1 MRAEAPMARFVE
13 TVDGRQVNLDR
24 VLVAQWQEGD
34 QVRVG
39 LDDTDGSEFRVSG
52 GMRDKATRNQPVL
65 PAQPGWDVLWADHEG
80 VLADPVIGWVVTHAE
95 FAEGRSCLP
104 ITGRDGLV
112 DRQLGH
118 VDFPDKPDRNFST
131 PFAGL
136 MAASSV
142 PSTGLSTTASR
153 SCGSTVARSA
163 RPDRPRIGGAH
174 RSFPWARLGPWYAV
188 ACCGPR
194 QAPASLARRC
204 RISGS
209 QSRDGIDYFEEMWYL
224 VAPACCDGGTSQEQ
238 KAHSERPSQQAGAS
252 DARSLQIPTKTNPQT
267 HRPLLHPLAWKLHLS
282 APPRIADRLHRSEN
296 IVANT
301 C

>member
-1 MRAEAPMARFVE
+1 MARFVE

-52 GMRDKATRNQPVL
+52 ETWDKATRNQTVL

-118 VDFPDKPDRNFST
+118 VDFPDKPDRNLGAYVRGPDGRVFCPIDGPQYDSIEE
-131 PFAGL
+131 L
-136 MAASSV
+136 REYRRKICAA
-142 PSTGLSTTASR
+142 
-153 SCGSTVARSA
+153 
-163 RPDRPRIGGAH
+163 
-174 RSFPWARLGPWYAV
+174 
-188 ACCGPR
+188 
-194 QAPASLARRC
+194 
-204 RISGS
+204 
-209 QSRDGIDYFEEMWYL
+209 
-224 VAPACCDGGTSQEQ
+224 
-238 KAHSERPSQQAGAS
+238 
-252 DARSLQIPTKTNPQT
+252 
-267 HRPLLHPLAWKLHLS
+267 
-282 APPRIADRLHRSEN
+282 
-296 IVANT
+296 
-301 C
+301 